1 MTALFSWRVAFIA
14 LGLASVSF
22 AALTFVIKPQSHSVV
37 VITKPKLNAPL
48 LVPGALG
55 ALIAMG
61 FGLSGGI
68 GIFTL
73 IGERLRDVAGYG
85 TDIIGIDARL
95 ARGVLSMAGN
105 FMMSV

>member
-1 MTALFSWRVAFIA
+1 
-14 LGLASVSF
+14 
-22 AALTFVIKPQSHSVV
+22 
-37 VITKPKLNAPL
+37 
-48 LVPGALG
+48 
-55 ALIAMG
+55 MG